1 MYDKPATF
9 LATNSAYFPNCVP
22 DLKGAIMRF
31 LISLRHALDQFPWP
45 AATQAVYL
53 LFAGAAVTL
62 VALAAVAVVVCV

>member
-9 LATNSAYFPNCVP
+9 LATNSAYFPNCV
-22 DLKGAIMRF
+22 
-31 LISLRHALDQFPWP
+31 SLRHALDQFPWP